1 MTSVLSMKEVSKIY
15 GTGEAAVRALDNVDF
30 EAVAGEVTVVMGPS
44 GAGKTTF
51 LTIAGALLQP
61 TSGTVQISG
70 IELTK
75 LGERQLPDVRRKRI
89 GFVFQSFNLLESLTA
104 LENVAVVM
112 SGDRS
117 KGRGARD
124 RAGELMAILGLTQRM
139 HALPKQLSGG
149 EKQRV
154 AIARA
159 LTNNPDLILA
169 DEPTANL
176 DSARGRD
183 ILGLLRQ
190 IAFEMG
196 KAVVIV
202 SHDHRVREIADH
214 VLWLEDGTFQPDV
227 ETVRDPVCGR
237 TIEVR
242 GAPTYVLAALTY
254 RFCGDQCLA
263 LFKETPE
270 RFAQAAPDASRP

>member
-1 MTSVLSMKEVSKIY
+1 MTQVTKTY
-15 GTGEAAVRALDNVDF
+15 GSGDAAVHALDGVDF
-30 EAVAGEVTVVMGPS
+30 NVEAGEVVVVMGPS

-124 RAGELMAILGLTQRM
+124 RAG
-139 HALPKQLSGG
+139 
-149 EKQRV
+149 
-154 AIARA
+154 
-159 LTNNPDLILA
+159 
-169 DEPTANL
+169 
-176 DSARGRD
+176 
-183 ILGLLRQ
+183 
-190 IAFEMG
+190 
-196 KAVVIV
+196 
-202 SHDHRVREIADH
+202 
-214 VLWLEDGTFQPDV
+214 
-227 ETVRDPVCGR
+227 
-237 TIEVR
+237 
-242 GAPTYVLAALTY
+242 
-254 RFCGDQCLA
+254 
-263 LFKETPE
+263 
-270 RFAQAAPDASRP
+270 

>member
-1 MTSVLSMKEVSKIY
+1 MTSVLSIKEVSKIY

-183 ILGLLRQ
+183 ILGLLR
-190 IAFEMG
+190 A
-196 KAVVIV
+196 
-202 SHDHRVREIADH
+202 DRV
-214 VLWLEDGTFQPDV
+214 
-227 ETVRDPVCGR
+227 
-237 TIEVR
+237 
-242 GAPTYVLAALTY
+242 
-254 RFCGDQCLA
+254 
-263 LFKETPE
+263 
-270 RFAQAAPDASRP
+270 

>member
-1 MTSVLSMKEVSKIY
+1 MKRVTKIY
-15 GTGEAAVRALDNVDF
+15 GSGDGTVRALDNVDF
-30 EAVAGEVTVVMGPS
+30 EAGSGQVTVVMGPS

-61 TSGTVQISG
+61 TSGSVGISG
-70 IELTK
+70 VELTK
-75 LGERQLPDVRRKRI
+75 LSEKQLPDVRRKHI

-104 LENVAVVM
+104 LENVSVVM
-112 SGDRS
+112 TGDRS

-124 RAGELMAILGLTQRM
+124 RAAELMGILGLTPRM

-176 DSARGRD
+176 DSARGKEIMR
-183 ILGLLRQ
+183 LLRQ

-227 ETVRDPVCGR
+227 ATDRDPVCGR

-242 GAPTYVLAALTY
+242 GAPVYIHRETTY
-254 RFCGDQCLA
+254 RFCGDQCLV
-263 LFKETPE
+263 LFKTTPE
-270 RFAQAAPDASRP
+270 QFVQAGHHSSPK